1 MELKNVFIEPG
12 VKTPQVDLS
21 QLTGELIF
29 AGKSIPENAGG
40 FYEDIYKWV
49 HEYIKKPRLN
59 TNLRLNLD
67 YFNSASSI
75 WLAKIVKDLC
85 SVKKN
90 GYTLYIHLYFDI
102 EDFDT
107 MHQDDLKDSLSPIM
121 DMIGSPNISIG
132 IKLYGTGEKGEVL
145 KESMVFI

>member
-12 VKTPQVDLS
+12 SKTPQVDLS
-21 QLTGELIF
+21 QFTGELIF
-29 AGKSIPENAGG
+29 SGKSIPENASG

-90 GYTLYIHLYFDI
+90 GYTLFIHLYFDI